1 MGPYQLGLINYPRGV
16 SYIDVDSVAATS
28 GLAFLNE
35 APGDRPLFQQPRV
48 DPVLADPDPLLIPVH
63 VGCAYSHENA
73 RMSRQVAA
81 EYLKSLKTVF
91 AVISNYKALVF

>member
-1 MGPYQLGLINYPRGV
+1 MGPNQLGLINYPRGV

-28 GLAFLNE
+28 GLAFLDE

-48 DPVLADPDPLLIPVH
+48 DPILADPDPLLIPVH
-63 VGCAYSHENA
+63 IGCAYSHENA

-81 EYLKSLKTVF
+81 ENLRFPKTICG
-91 AVISNYKALVF
+91 VISIYKALAF